1 MLRNLPFLAELP
13 QRFFDLVVAKG
24 LLLKYDKDDV
34 IWAPPEAGEEEDDT
48 SGGAPSERSGI
59 FIVIAGLIS
68 RSFRNADGKTE
79 VGCGTL
85 CRFTGS
91 THARRK
97 HGPLEVSDRHLS
109 PDLVQELL
117 MGSGGVFG
125 LTTALVGES
134 VPGSGPAV
142 AIGNALSQGPV
153 VFHWPQH
160 VIDDIERQARSG
172 AGPEWMQLC
181 VDLFRLY
188 PIFATGSHRKPR
200 QQFPACPLTGLVRS
214 I

>member
-1 MLRNLPFLAELP
+1 
-13 QRFFDLVVAKG
+13 
-24 LLLKYDKDDV
+24 
-34 IWAPPEAGEEEDDT
+34 
-48 SGGAPSERSGI
+48 
-59 FIVIAGLIS
+59 
-68 RSFRNADGKTE
+68 
-79 VGCGTL
+79 
-85 CRFTGS
+85 
-91 THARRK
+91 
-97 HGPLEVSDRHLS
+97 
-109 PDLVQELL
+109 

-181 VDLFRLY
+181 VDLFRCY
-188 PIFATGSHRKPR
+188 SISVTGSHQKLR
-200 QQFPACPLTGLVRS
+200 QQLPTYPLIGLVRS